1 MNYRLKLMITIS
13 LLIALSLSLGG
24 TLIISTSF
32 RDFFK
37 QETQAAL
44 HSFQSLQNTLLIL
57 TSLSPQ
63 TDYEILENALSQ
75 IGAQHSANWQALSLS
90 SGNTPI
96 FQSGNKQLLTHTLP
110 LPEKEQCSYI
120 SISDAFGQAVLIK
133 GILRSGEEQLELLA
147 RFDLSAVYT
156 LRKTQQKQYFAIYSI
171 VVTIGIIASAAL
183 SFVLTKHLRK
193 LSVTT
198 RQISEGNLSVRSK
211 ITANDEFGQLSIDFD
226 RMADKLQHTIC
237 QLESDMQRQ
246 EYFIGAF
253 AHELKTP
260 MTSIIG
266 FADLLRQGNMDENTR
281 FMAANYI
288 YSESKRLERLSFQLM
303 DLIMLQKDAV
313 VFRQVP
319 VNRFLN
325 EIQQALSAKLEA
337 KNIQFICSS
346 DPFVAYFEPDLVKS
360 LLYNLVDNST
370 KAINNQGTIVIQAT
384 AIPGGCQ
391 FQVADNGRGME
402 QDELSK
408 ITEAFY
414 RVDKA
419 RSRSQGGAGIGL
431 ALCKQIVLLHNGN
444 LFFTSE
450 PGKGTRVTVILLA
463 MDGEENG

>member
-156 LRKTQQKQYFAIYSI
+156 LRQTQQKQYKMESSRQRLCVGGPFC
-171 VVTIGIIASAAL
+171 IIRSRAS
-183 SFVLTKHLRK
+183 VC
-193 LSVTT
+193 
-198 RQISEGNLSVRSK
+198 RSK
-211 ITANDEFGQLSIDFD
+211 TRRDCPQQW
-226 RMADKLQHTIC
+226 RADARASHTVP
-237 QLESDMQRQ
+237 MR
-246 EYFIGAF
+246 
-253 AHELKTP
+253 HE
-260 MTSIIG
+260 G
-266 FADLLRQGNMDENTR
+266 
-281 FMAANYI
+281 
-288 YSESKRLERLSFQLM
+288 
-303 DLIMLQKDAV
+303 
-313 VFRQVP
+313 
-319 VNRFLN
+319 
-325 EIQQALSAKLEA
+325 
-337 KNIQFICSS
+337 
-346 DPFVAYFEPDLVKS
+346 
-360 LLYNLVDNST
+360 
-370 KAINNQGTIVIQAT
+370 
-384 AIPGGCQ
+384 
-391 FQVADNGRGME
+391 
-402 QDELSK
+402 
-408 ITEAFY
+408 
-414 RVDKA
+414 
-419 RSRSQGGAGIGL
+419 
-431 ALCKQIVLLHNGN
+431 
-444 LFFTSE
+444 
-450 PGKGTRVTVILLA
+450 
-463 MDGEENG
+463 